1 MLLKISEET
10 VEKCFKHVEK
20 IEDQYWEEDGLTISP
35 VLPKIIIDPEETD
48 SASDDF
54 EYDVS
59 DTEI

>member
-1 MLLKISEET
+1 M
-10 VEKCFKHVEK
+10 EKCFKHVEK